1 MPTTSSQED
10 FAQTEQLLAQI
21 TERLHAVCATDD
33 AVTLDTL
40 QRLLVVYDL
49 CKEVLIAD
57 ALADAG
63 NLYPFYG
70 VPPAHLAFESVRTA
84 AAAVQDRAK
93 IYAQAAPDVDTLLS
107 KFFQDFTR
115 DFGPDEK

>member
-1 MPTTSSQED
+1 MPKTSSHED
-10 FAQTEQLLAQI
+10 FARTEQLLAQI

-33 AVTLDTL
+33 VVTLDTL

-49 CKEVLIAD
+49 CKQVLIAD

-70 VPPAHLAFESVRTA
+70 VAPAHLAFESVRTA
-84 AAAVQDRAK
+84 AAAVQDCAK
-93 IYAQAAPDVDTLLS
+93 PYTIAAPDLEILLHR
-107 KFFQDFTR
+107 FFEDFTR
-115 DFGPDEK
+115 DFGPDEN